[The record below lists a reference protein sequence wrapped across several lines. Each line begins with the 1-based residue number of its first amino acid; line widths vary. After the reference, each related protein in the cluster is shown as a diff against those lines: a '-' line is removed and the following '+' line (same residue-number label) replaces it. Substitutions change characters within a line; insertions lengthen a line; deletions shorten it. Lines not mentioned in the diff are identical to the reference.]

1 MKKLDW
7 YIIRKFLGTF
17 FFSIVLI
24 LSIAIVFDLT
34 EKMDDF
40 YENQVPTRE
49 IILDYYL
56 PFIPYYANM
65 FSSLFIFISV
75 IFFTSKL
82 AGNSEIIAMMAA
94 GVSYHRLMLPYFIS
108 ATLLFALSFVLGG
121 YVIPPATGKML
132 HFTDKYIEHFSK
144 ENARNVQMEVEPG
157 TILYIESFQKRSNMG
172 YRASLEHFEGKTLTM
187 RITADRIRYDS
198 TSYSPAPLSLSRP
211 IGTGRGL
218 GAGLHGGESTL
229 TPQHHWHLENYTRR
243 DFDGMRESLT
253 RGNRLDTIIPV
264 QPRELF
270 VTAEQAQEMTNP
282 ELVEYMELQA
292 KRGAGNIQAFETE
305 YHKRWASPLGAFIMT
320 LLGVTMSSKK
330 VRGGMGKNLGIGIV
344 LTAAYILFSTVSTT
358 FSVNGVMSPFMSAW
372 LPNFVFLAIGIVLY
386 FRALK

>member
-94 GVSYHRLMLPYFIS
+94 GVSYHRLMLPYFLS
-108 ATLLFALSFVLGG
+108 ATFLFIVSFVLGG
-121 YVIPPATGKML
+121 YIIPPATGKML

-157 TILYIESFQKRSNMG
+157 TILYIESFQKRSSMG

-198 TSYSPAPLSLSRP
+198 TS
-211 IGTGRGL
+211 
-218 GAGLHGGESTL
+218 TL
-229 TPQHHWHLENYTRR
+229 TGQHHWHLENYIRR
-243 DFDGMRESLT
+243 DFEGMRETLT
-253 RGNRLDTIIPV
+253 RGNRLDTIITV

-282 ELVEYMELQA
+282 ELVEYMELQE

-358 FSVNGVMSPFMSAW
+358 FSVNGVMSPFLAAW
-372 LPNFVFLAIGIVLY
+372 LPNFLFLAIGIALY
-386 FRALK
+386 YRALK

>member
-1 MKKLDW
+1 MLKRLDW

-40 YENQVPTRE
+40 FENQIPFKE
-49 IILDYYL
+49 ILLDYYL
-56 PFIPYYANM
+56 PFIPYYTNM

-94 GVSYHRLMLPYFIS
+94 GVSYHRLMVPYFVS
-108 ATLLFALSFVLGG
+108 ATFLFLFSFYLGG

-132 HFTDKYIEHFSK
+132 AFTDRYVERFTS
-144 ENARNVQMEVEPG
+144 ENARNIQMEVEPG
-157 TILYIESFQKRSNMG
+157 TILYIESFQKRTNMG
-172 YRASLEHFEGKTLTM
+172 YRASLEHFEGKTLTS

-198 TSYSPAPLSLSRP
+198 VYD
-211 IGTGRGL
+211 
-218 GAGLHGGESTL
+218 
-229 TPQHHWHLENYTRR
+229 WHLENYIRR
-243 DFDGMRESLT
+243 DFEGMRESMS
-253 RGNRLDTIIPV
+253 RGTRLDTIIPI
-264 QPRELF
+264 QPYELF
-270 VTAEQAQEMTNP
+270 ITAEQAQEMTNP
-282 ELVEYMELQA
+282 ELLDYMEKQRA
-292 KRGAGNIQAFETE
+292 RGAGNIQAFETE

-344 LTAAYILFSTVSTT
+344 LTAGYILFSTVSTT

-372 LPNFVFLAIGIVLY
+372 LPNFVFLIIGIFLY
-386 FRALK
+386 IRAQR